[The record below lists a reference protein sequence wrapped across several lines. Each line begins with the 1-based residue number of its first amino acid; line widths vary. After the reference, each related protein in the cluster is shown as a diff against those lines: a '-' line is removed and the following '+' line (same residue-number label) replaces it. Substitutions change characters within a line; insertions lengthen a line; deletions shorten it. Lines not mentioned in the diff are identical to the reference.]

1 MAMPPD
7 SDNPDL
13 ERRRAV
19 KTLLAAGAAA
29 TAGWSAWAGAAT
41 TATAAAAAVAKP
53 RQGGILRVAT
63 ANQSQSDS
71 LDPAKASHTA
81 DYSRMFIFYS
91 GLTEFDS
98 NFKVQNALAESFD
111 TSDHK
116 RWTVKLKP
124 NVHFHDGKPLTAD
137 DIVFSLSRHKD
148 PMTASKAKS
157 IADAIDSVKAT
168 GPLQVEI
175 VLNAPNVD
183 LPALLAVPHFVIV
196 AAATKD
202 FSKGNG
208 TGPFVCKEFMPGG
221 RCVGTRNP
229 NFWKPGL
236 PYLDEVQLV
245 GIVDDAARLNALLAG
260 DIQLVS
266 PVPARDVERL
276 KRAGG
281 FGVLESQS
289 GLYTDL
295 ILRQDATPTRNPEF
309 VQAIKSLHD
318 RERIQKTLLRG
329 YATIGNDHP
338 VPAWHPYYLAG
349 LPQRTYDPDRAKSL
363 IKKANLSGTAAEMVA
378 PPSIES
384 ALDSAQM
391 LQQAAMQTDL
401 KLDVRRVPA
410 DGYWST
416 HWMKHP
422 MTYGSILPRP
432 TLDLLYTQ
440 FFKSDS
446 VWNESGWKN
455 AQFDELLVQAR
466 QEKDETRRK
475 QMYGDM
481 QTIVYEKGSI
491 VIPAFINFIDAHSS
505 HVKGL
510 AGSPSGRLMGYR
522 FAEFAWLDAA

>member
-1 MAMPPD
+1 MTKPLDID
-7 SDNPDL
+7 SPDL

-19 KTLLAAGAAA
+19 KTLLAAGAA
-29 TAGWSAWAGAAT
+29 TAASWSALAGAA
-41 TATAAAAAVAKP
+41 TATAAAGKP
-53 RQGGILRVAT
+53 RRGGVMRVAT
-63 ANQSQSDS
+63 ANQSLSDS

-98 NFKVQNALAESFD
+98 DFKVKNALADAFD

-116 RWTVKLKP
+116 QWTVKLKP

-137 DIVFSLSRHKD
+137 DVVFSLSRHKQ
-148 PMTASKAKS
+148 PATASKAKS
-157 IADAIDSVKAT
+157 IADAIESVRAA
-168 GPLQVEI
+168 GPLQVDI
-175 VLNAPNVD
+175 VLSAPNVD

-196 AAATKD
+196 ADGTKD

-208 TGPFVCKEFMPGG
+208 TGPFVCKEFTPGG

-245 GIVDDAARLNALLAG
+245 GILDDAARLNALLAG
-260 DIQLVS
+260 DVQLVS

-295 ILRQDATPTRNPEF
+295 ILRQDAMPTGNPGF
-309 VQAIKSLHD
+309 VQAMKYLHD

-363 IKKANLSGTAAEMVA
+363 IKQANLSGAAAEIVV

-384 ALDSAQM
+384 ALDSALM
-391 LQQAAMQTDL
+391 VQQAALQTDL
-401 KLDVRRVPA
+401 KIGVRRVPA

-446 VWNESGWKN
+446 VWNESGWKS
-455 AQFDELLVQAR
+455 AQFDQLLLQAR
-466 QEKDETRRK
+466 EEKNETKRK
-475 QMYGDM
+475 QIYGDM

-491 VIPAFINFIDAHSS
+491 IIPAFINFIDAHSNR
-505 HVKGL
+505 VKGL
-510 AGSPSGRLMGYR
+510 AGTPSGRLMGYR